1 MDMVLY
7 VLIGL
12 LTIALLV
19 LAMHNNLLQKD
30 NNKMS
35 ERMVHCTKSLD
46 NLEEILDNIRNHSY
60 NCILNKLDNNGLLL
74 ITW

>member
-19 LAMHNNLLQKD
+19 LAMHNNFIAK
-30 NNKMS
+30 
-35 ERMVHCTKSLD
+35 R
-46 NLEEILDNIRNHSY
+46 
-60 NCILNKLDNNGLLL
+60 
-74 ITW
+74 